1 MFISVLKLTPIVAA
15 RFQYETDFRP
25 PCIDPRLRTRGIAVR
40 DRLVIRQGV
49 LDSPLQRTPS
59 TSLKRPTLPP
69 SHLQGAILIIGL
81 LVPEHGLHGHW
92 IRKWNRLR
100 PFIRIPRFDLLI
112 DKVLFAMARASTGY
126 STFFDIHL
134 TFIDSREFRE
144 KEIEAQM
151 KTSFHGRRISPLWFK
166 IKMFSISSSR

>member
-25 PCIDPRLRTRGIAVR
+25 PCIDPFPRLRTRGIAVR

-112 DKVLFAMARASTGY
+112 DKVLFAMARTSTGY
-126 STFFDIHL
+126 STL
-134 TFIDSREFRE
+134 
-144 KEIEAQM
+144 A
-151 KTSFHGRRISPLWFK
+151 
-166 IKMFSISSSR
+166 FSIHAQRSSILENLEKKRSRLRWRHPFMAAEYRRSGLK